1 MVNVSNN
8 GMRWVWVYLVRA
20 INAIYTIRTIVCV
33 CWDAA
38 RNGKL
43 PTISSLST
51 LGYVFALLRFSIL
64 IRKTLYGLFG
74 CCWLLCLFSFRFWCV
89 INAHRKF
96 QQHHDTNKRR
106 SASSMLWL
114 GSARWMNKISWPRSM
129 QNGESSFVCLSLCL
143 SVRLSSCLRISVYFF
158 GLLISA
164 VALNL
169 GIWMTS
175 CPRLNYG
182 KINRPISI
190 IFPAKG

>member
-1 MVNVSNN
+1 MACVGFGSILWERS
-8 GMRWVWVYLVRA
+8 MRSTRSVLY
-20 INAIYTIRTIVCV
+20 V

-143 SVRLSSCLRISVYFF
+143 SVRLSSCLRISVYFLVYWF
-158 GLLISA
+158 LLWRWIWVSEWHH
-164 VALNL
+164 ALDL
-169 GIWMTS
+169 TTEKLIAQ
-175 CPRLNYG
+175 YQ
-182 KINRPISI
+182 
-190 IFPAKG
+190 